1 VQWGVLVFALSIGEI
16 MADPLTEAASRF
28 RALDTYQATV
38 RSLAADG
45 ERQEM
50 RYFYRRPGWVRM
62 ELIRPHRGMVLIY
75 DPDTGRVRLWP
86 FGPKHVLV
94 LTFAPDSPMLRNPRG
109 HRIDRSDVGALLANL
124 RELRAGG
131 SMSLLDDAEVAGR
144 PATFLDIVGNAG
156 VAVAGVHRYKVWL
169 ARDTLFPLRVESFAA
184 GDSPIETVDMADVET
199 NVTFPD
205 RFFTP

>member
-1 VQWGVLVFALSIGEI
+1 MRWDVLVFALISSKI
-16 MADPLTEAASRF
+16 MADPLAEAETRF
-28 RALDTYQATV
+28 RALNTYRATV

-45 ERQEM
+45 ERQEI

-62 ELIRPHRGMVLIY
+62 EFIQPHRGMVLIY
-75 DPDTGRVRLWP
+75 DPGTARVHLWP

-94 LTFAPDSPMLRNPRG
+94 LTFAPDSPLLRNQRG
-109 HRIDRSDVGALLANL
+109 HRVDRSDVGALLANL
-124 RELRAGG
+124 RALRASG

-144 PATFLDIVGNAG
+144 PATVLDIVGNAG
-156 VAVAGVHRYKVWL
+156 ATVAGVHRYKVWL
-169 ARDTLFPLRVESFAA
+169 AQDTLFPLRVESFAV

-199 NVTFPD
+199 DVTFPE